1 MKATSLSWVI
11 KSMIVHISKMI
22 KIIYLHK
29 KFAPLKFPTTWYVMA
44 MSFLLGGFDKA
55 LALLG
60 PHIGYSVVY
69 YIIAYISSKFFL
81 IDSGIFGLVTR
92 TA

>member
-44 MSFLLGGFDKA
+44 MSFLLGGYDKA

-60 PHIGYSVVY
+60 PHIGYSVVLHHCLH
-69 YIIAYISSKFFL
+69 KFKIL
-81 IDSGIFGLVTR
+81 PN
-92 TA
+92 